1 MRVVIQRV
9 TEASVQV
16 NNAIVGAI
24 KNGED
29 VIGNRTAVKVV
40 KNKMA
45 PPFMKVEFDL
55 MYGEGISEEGD
66 ILDLATTANMVE
78 KSGSWYSYKG
88 ERLGQG
94 RDQAKEYLKANPAAK
109 EELRKAILAQNG
121 IGQLLMEKDMS
132 ESVADEASVEL
143 DNPKK
148 SKKSKEAKD
157 SQKEKLN

>member
-1 MRVVIQRV
+1 
-9 TEASVQV
+9 
-16 NNAIVGAI
+16 
-24 KNGED
+24 
-29 VIGNRTAVKVV
+29 V

-94 RDQAKEYLKANPAAK
+94 RDQAKEYLKANPAVK
-109 EELRKAILAQNG
+109 IELRKAILQKNG
-121 IGQLLMEKDMS
+121 IGQMLLTHDMGDA
-132 ESVADEASVEL
+132 VADDASVEM
-143 DNPKK
+143 DTPRK
-148 SKKSKEAKD
+148 SKNTKAAKEKETVAVT
-157 SQKEKLN
+157 KEKLN